1 MEAKEKK
8 GILLDHISKI
18 YTDPK
23 TKKEFYAV
31 LAELDVIKE
40 LPLRQD
46 VK

>member
-1 MEAKEKK
+1 MSMPFEFDLE
-8 GILLDHISKI
+8 LF
-18 YTDPK
+18 
-23 TKKEFYAV
+23 KKEFYAV